1 MRVKYGNVFIITKGN
16 RTARWKV
23 IDHPWLCAYGLV
35 RDYHGMYGNMNST
48 YHKED
53 ADHIVAAVTLE
64 NAYNVAYDLT

>member
-1 MRVKYGNVFIITKGN
+1 MTVENGKVFTIVKGK
-16 RTARWKV
+16 RKARWKV
-23 IDHPWLCAYGLV
+23 IEHPWLYAYGLV